1 MILRSSRLGTR
12 QTPESV
18 STAAASSSSA
28 GQNVDS
34 TDPPVDDAVT
44 TTQDDVTAKIA
55 KRKRPKKQADTSI
68 KPKTHSHGNESLNQ
82 VKSNAGE
89 GSSGASKKED
99 RPKKRNKRVTSS
111 SVTTPATSASTKPE
125 GNAPIIAVPVNR
137 SDPCAVLPTETW
149 HRILSYLPLVKVA
162 QTSFVS
168 KAWLDGSRT
177 SQLWKTICDKGGLG
191 KPKLKYKSYMALAC
205 ANSFWI
211 CDGCLSVT
219 KGRPRTSYI
228 PLPVFFPIS
237 PVADTR
243 HKELDVWML
252 CFECR
257 RKHYDDA
264 PEDLHADT
272 IGEEHI
278 YYDGM
283 IQMVAKTEAGKTYG
297 LTEED
302 LKDLEYVV
310 RPNPHYWRGQPM
322 RLYERDKV
330 QQLALVTHAGWVG
343 VDAVRDGAARR
354 RLTLFNQRAKE
365 VQTDSRAHSSQ

>member
-1 MILRSSRLGTR
+1 
-12 QTPESV
+12 
-18 STAAASSSSA
+18 
-28 GQNVDS
+28 
-34 TDPPVDDAVT
+34 
-44 TTQDDVTAKIA
+44 
-55 KRKRPKKQADTSI
+55 
-68 KPKTHSHGNESLNQ
+68 
-82 VKSNAGE
+82 
-89 GSSGASKKED
+89 
-99 RPKKRNKRVTSS
+99 
-111 SVTTPATSASTKPE
+111 
-125 GNAPIIAVPVNR
+125 
-137 SDPCAVLPTETW
+137 
-149 HRILSYLPLVKVA
+149 
-162 QTSFVS
+162 
-168 KAWLDGSRT
+168 
-177 SQLWKTICDKGGLG
+177 
-191 KPKLKYKSYMALAC
+191 
-205 ANSFWI
+205 
-211 CDGCLSVT
+211 
-219 KGRPRTSYI
+219 
-228 PLPVFFPIS
+228 
-237 PVADTR
+237 
-243 HKELDVWML
+243 ML

-283 IQMVAKTEAGKTYG
+283 TQMVAKTEAGKTYG